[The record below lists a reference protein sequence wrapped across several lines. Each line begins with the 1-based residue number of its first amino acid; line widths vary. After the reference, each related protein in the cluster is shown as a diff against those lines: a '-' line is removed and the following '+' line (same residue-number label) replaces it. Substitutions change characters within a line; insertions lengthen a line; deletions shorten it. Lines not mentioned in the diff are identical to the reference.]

1 MGITAAWYVDNR
13 CERKQTDPKL
23 THTRRS
29 SLSAAANVC
38 PCPGRPYAV
47 PTHMSHDTLAHA
59 PANKRR
65 NKETIFKRVREMSGR
80 RREAVWTC
88 LMCSCLQ
95 QRQMEATSIRQNPGE
110 AHAGSTRSF
119 SCPHED
125 VRPAVCPHQTWRT
138 ELEDTG
144 GHQNSSF
151 NGENLRSDL
160 LSRPTLD
167 SYLGPSC
174 SSCGIPRIPALAL
187 PAESGCPHN
196 IWKLC
201 SSSSSS
207 QRRA

>member
-23 THTRRS
+23 THTPFLALCSSECVSLSRS
-29 SLSAAANVC
+29 SAR
-38 PCPGRPYAV
+38 RPNTYVSLHAG
-47 PTHMSHDTLAHA
+47 SHASQQTTKQRDNIQEGT
-59 PANKRR
+59 
-65 NKETIFKRVREMSGR
+65 SGEW
-80 RREAVWTC
+80 EAEGGSVDVSRW
-88 LMCSCLQ
+88 MCSCLQ

-125 VRPAVCPHQTWRT
+125 VRPAVCPDQTWRT

-151 NGENLRSDL
+151 NGENLCSDL

-167 SYLGPSC
+167 PYLGPSC
-174 SSCGIPRIPALAL
+174 SSCGIPRIPALVL
-187 PAESGCPHN
+187 PAEGGCPH

-207 QRRA
+207 KRRA